1 MQTPKD
7 GAGEGGFV
15 AEFVYDVCKPLLA
28 KCIEKN
34 IKIVTNAG
42 GMNPLACKLA
52 IEKLAEKLGL
62 PKPVVAA
69 VVGDDVLPIMDK
81 LNIQPFSVE
90 GEVEDLEI
98 TQKAPVLSCNV
109 YLGAFPIA
117 KALTEGA
124 QIVVTG
130 RCVDSALALGPL
142 IYGT

>member
-1 MQTPKD
+1 M
-7 GAGEGGFV
+7 
-15 AEFVYDVCKPLLA
+15 
-28 KCIEKN
+28 EKN

-52 IEKLAEKLGL
+52 IEQLAEKLGL
-62 PKPVVAA
+62 AKPIVAA
-69 VVGDDVLPIMDK
+69 VVGDDVMPAMDQLK
-81 LNIQPFSVE
+81 ADKKVMPFSVE
-90 GEVEDLEI
+90 GEVDDLAI

-117 KALTEGA
+117 RALDEGA

-142 IYGT
+142 IHGMKPTDV